1 MGCGA
6 SQGKYGAPKE
16 TEAKEHQILS
26 LDAGYFVENHLG
38 EGDFL
43 TYYEPD
49 EALSSKHGDFG
60 RYIVARHRLTEQ
72 LAQVQPLAKSATSRA
87 KFDELISVLRSV
99 GHPNIAKLKE
109 ACEDAASYYLAFELC
124 TGGTLLEAIEDRF
137 AADWEECV
145 HACTHSFHQILK
157 TVEYMHLKHVCHRNL
172 STDAIVLHGKEK
184 QFKKWQIVIND
195 FANAC
200 RYTPGQKMTEVVDVR
215 KGFSPPEFEKK
226 IAYTNACDIYSCGAI
241 LCALLFG
248 DPNPDLVDWKKNMSA
263 EKGLILRMTSADA
276 HRPSVEQCLADCF
289 FNTMKEVSR
298 GKEVSAQNLENM
310 QRFCKSN
317 KLKKLAIHISASHL
331 SAPEVL
337 RMKEMFELIDK
348 DKSGVVSL
356 AELKQAM
363 QELMTTGGYRAR
375 AAIPQDVERLM
386 EMLDVDG
393 TATISYPEFI
403 AAMTDRKH
411 YTTDSTCL
419 AVFRSFDR
427 NGDGHIN
434 RAELSQAL
442 RSESFK
448 DLDFNLFPAIEEV
461 LASDKD
467 GDGTLDF
474 EEFKAMMK
482 DTASSDVQ
490 KLTRDVGKRDL
501 LKKKPQDSW
510 AHKA

>member
-1 MGCGA
+1 
-6 SQGKYGAPKE
+6 
-16 TEAKEHQILS
+16 
-26 LDAGYFVENHLG
+26 
-38 EGDFL
+38 
-43 TYYEPD
+43 
-49 EALSSKHGDFG
+49 
-60 RYIVARHRLTEQ
+60 
-72 LAQVQPLAKSATSRA
+72 
-87 KFDELISVLRSV
+87 
-99 GHPNIAKLKE
+99 
-109 ACEDAASYYLAFELC
+109 
-124 TGGTLLEAIEDRF
+124 
-137 AADWEECV
+137 
-145 HACTHSFHQILK
+145 
-157 TVEYMHLKHVCHRNL
+157 
-172 STDAIVLHGKEK
+172 
-184 QFKKWQIVIND
+184 
-195 FANAC
+195 
-200 RYTPGQKMTEVVDVR
+200 
-215 KGFSPPEFEKK
+215 
-226 IAYTNACDIYSCGAI
+226 
-241 LCALLFG
+241 
-248 DPNPDLVDWKKNMSA
+248 MSA